1 MLHFVFRMD
10 ISKTI
15 NLPPLPQEYSPDLQA
30 EAMPTSMA
38 RKEMETERRMVVNDW
53 TFVEW

>member
-38 RKEMETERRMVVNDW
+38 RKETETERRMVV
-53 TFVEW
+53 VRV